1 VSQRPYKPKSK
12 KNFLLIIGVVLLVI
26 GSGPLI
32 VTMSL
37 AALGFGD
44 DPNPN
49 PVIFG
54 IMAGLTFWPSLIL
67 IGIGLYRNYKKST
80 SRNVSV

>member
-1 VSQRPYKPKSK
+1 MKTKSK
-12 KNFLLIIGVVLLVI
+12 KNILLIIGVVLLVI
-26 GSGPLI
+26 GSGPLLI
-32 VTMSL
+32 IMGL

-54 IMAGLTFWPSLIL
+54 IMAALTFWPSIIL
-67 IGIGLYRNYKKST
+67 IAIGLYRNYKKSS
-80 SRNVSV
+80 SRKVSV

>member
-1 VSQRPYKPKSK
+1 MKTKSK
-12 KNFLLIIGVVLLVI
+12 KNILLIIGVVLLVI

-32 VTMSL
+32 ITMGL

-54 IMAGLTFWPSLIL
+54 IMAGLTFWPSIIL
-67 IGIGLYRNYKKST
+67 IGIGLYRNYKKSS

>member
-1 VSQRPYKPKSK
+1 MSERLMKTKSK
-12 KNFLLIIGVVLLVI
+12 KNILLIIGVVLLVI
-26 GSGPLI
+26 GSGPLLI
-32 VTMSL
+32 ILGL

-54 IMAGLTFWPSLIL
+54 IMAGLTFWPSTIL
-67 IGIGLYRNYKKST
+67 IANGLYRNYKKST
-80 SRNVSV
+80 SRKVSV

>member
-1 VSQRPYKPKSK
+1 MSERTMKTKSK
-12 KNFLLIIGVVLLVI
+12 KNILLIIGVVLLVI
-26 GSGPLI
+26 GSGPLLI
-32 VTMSL
+32 IMGL

-54 IMAGLTFWPSLIL
+54 IMAGLTFWPSIIL
-67 IGIGLYRNYKKST
+67 IVIGLYRNYKKST
-80 SRNVSV
+80 SRKVSV

>member
-1 VSQRPYKPKSK
+1 MEKPKTK
-12 KNFLLIIGVVLLVI
+12 KNVLLIVGLVLLLF

-32 VTMSL
+32 VTISL

-54 IMAGLTFWPSLIL
+54 MMAGLTFWPSIIL
-67 IGIGLYRNYKKST
+67 IVIGLYKNYKKS
-80 SRNVSV
+80 SFRDVSS

>member
-1 VSQRPYKPKSK
+1 MKTKSK
-12 KNFLLIIGVVLLVI
+12 KNILLIIGVVLLVI

-32 VTMSL
+32 ITMGL

-54 IMAGLTFWPSLIL
+54 IMASLTFWPSIIL
-67 IGIGLYRNYKKST
+67 IGIGLYRNYKKSS

>member
-1 VSQRPYKPKSK
+1 MKTKSK
-12 KNFLLIIGVVLLVI
+12 MNILLIIGVVILVI
-26 GSGPLI
+26 GSGPLLI
-32 VTMSL
+32 IMGL

-54 IMAGLTFWPSLIL
+54 IMAGLTFWPSIILIL
-67 IGIGLYRNYKKST
+67 IGLYRNYKKST
-80 SRNVSV
+80 SRKVSV

>member
-1 VSQRPYKPKSK
+1 MSIVPLKTKRK
-12 KNFLLIIGVVLLVI
+12 KNILLIVGLVLLLV

-32 VTMSL
+32 ITMAL
-37 AALGFGD
+37 AALGFFD

-54 IMAGLTFWPSLIL
+54 IMAALTFWPSIIL
-67 IGIGLYRNYKKST
+67 IGIGIYRNFKK
-80 SRNVSV
+80 

>member
-1 VSQRPYKPKSK
+1 MKTKSK
-12 KNFLLIIGVVLLVI
+12 MNILLIIGVVILVI
-26 GSGPLI
+26 GSGPLLI
-32 VTMSL
+32 IMSL

-54 IMAGLTFWPSLIL
+54 IMAGLTFWPSIILIL
-67 IGIGLYRNYKKST
+67 IGLYRNYKKST
-80 SRNVSV
+80 SRKVSV